1 MLRGLVSFSYQR
13 TVLQAFGWYL
23 IFLVLAFSLGAL
35 EGFIFAR
42 DATSISEAV
51 QKVLPIGIGTIVVY
65 HIALGV
71 ALLWPR
77 GKTALNIFLV
87 IAAVVVSFLLGAAA
101 GLIPLA
107 VLTTRPLLKSR
118 GEIGKVFE

>member
-1 MLRGLVSFSYQR
+1 MLRGLISFSYQR

-42 DATSISEAV
+42 GATSMSEAM
-51 QKVLPIGIGTIVVY
+51 QKFLPLGMATIVVY

-71 ALLWPR
+71 ALLWSR
-77 GKTALNIFLV
+77 EKTAFNVSLV
-87 IAAVVVSFLLGAAA
+87 IAAVVVSFPLGAAG
-101 GLIPLA
+101 GLIALA
-107 VLTTRPLLKSR
+107 VLTTRPLQKSR
-118 GEIGKVFE
+118 AEIGEVFE

>member
-1 MLRGLVSFSYQR
+1 M
-13 TVLQAFGWYL
+13 LQAFGWYL

-51 QKVLPIGIGTIVVY
+51 QKVLPIGIGTIVVC

-87 IAAVVVSFLLGAAA
+87 IAAVVMSFLVGALG

-107 VLTTRPLLKSR
+107 VLTTRPLQKSR
-118 GEIGKVFE
+118 GEIRKVFE